1 MGKWREFFKA
11 LATNRDVMDDESIQ
25 AELASFLAE
34 NSDSVKRV
42 SDLEN
47 RLKVSVPEK
56 KKTEQVKTVVN
67 RVNTAE
73 KKSTKGKE
81 TIERDDR

>member
-34 NSDSVKRV
+34 NNDSVKRV

-47 RLKVSVPEK
+47 RLKVSIPEK
-56 KKTEQVKTVVN
+56 KKPEQVKVN

-81 TIERDDR
+81 MIERDDR